1 MAQKSVKGFIVDA
14 PQVLI
19 TTEVGDSHLVTATS
33 GEVTLGGESIELA
46 GGWSFYN
53 LAEIDTK
60 KTIEINLTDAQWD
73 LDAMKLVS
81 GGTRTTGADERYY
94 FGTPYTI
101 SANKITIPYA
111 VVANSIRINGYTE
124 TTSATPGASEFKVTI
139 TTGTPGST
147 EVLFADGTTGKVY
160 PAFKV
165 ATAATTEILTVKTTD
180 FPKAASPVVIQFP
193 IYSDADAT
201 NSTIAG
207 YGQLVVYK
215 AKIMPD
221 FGFSGSYKAA
231 SEFTCNL
238 KGLDPR
244 RSDQAMWKFVYIP
257 VN

>member
-19 TTEVGDSHLVTATS
+19 TTEVGDSHLVTASS
-33 GEVTLGGESIELA
+33 GEVTLGGESLEIA

-60 KTIEINLTDAQWD
+60 KSIEIKLTDTQWD

-81 GGTRTTGADERYY
+81 GGTRTVAADERYY

-101 SANKITIPYA
+101 ASDKIAIPFA
-111 VVANSIRINGYTE
+111 IVASSCRINGYTE
-124 TTSATPGASEFKVTI
+124 TASATPGASEFKVTI

-147 EVLFADGTTGKVY
+147 EVLFATGTTGKVY
-160 PAFKV
+160 PAYKV

-180 FPKAASPVVIQFP
+180 FPKAASPVVVQFP

-201 NSTIAG
+201 NSTIAA

-215 AKIMPD
+215 CKLMPD

-231 SEFTCNL
+231 SEFSLNL

-244 RSDQAMWKFVYIP
+244 RTDSNMWRFTYIA
-257 VN
+257 V

>member
-1 MAQKSVKGFIVDA
+1 MAQKSIKGFVVDA

-19 TTEVGDSHLVTATS
+19 TTEVGDSHLVTASS
-33 GEVTLGGESIELA
+33 GEIKLGGESIEIA

-60 KTIEINLTDAQWD
+60 KSIEINLTDTQWD

-81 GGTRTTGADERYY
+81 GGTRTVAADERYY

-101 SANKITIPYA
+101 AANKFTIPFA
-111 VVANSIRINGYTE
+111 VVASSIRINGFVE
-124 TTSATPGASEFKVTI
+124 TVAAPGANEFKVTI
-139 TTGTPGST
+139 TAGSPGST
-147 EVLFADGTTGKVY
+147 EVLFAEGTTGKLY
-160 PAFKV
+160 PAYKV

-180 FPKAASPVVIQFP
+180 FPKAASPVVVQFP

-201 NSTIAG
+201 NSTIVG

-215 AKIMPD
+215 AKLMPE

-231 SEFTCNL
+231 SEFSLNL

-244 RSDQAMWKFVYIP
+244 RTDQAMWKWIYIA
-257 VN
+257 V